1 MKLKMDHAGHKE
13 KIWEALFILGLFV
26 FYFLW
31 AYIQPFNVS
40 PDEQMRYLIPQ
51 YIYNHGALPV
61 GSDPEIMNAV
71 WGSSYGFNPIFS
83 YIISAGMMKIAALFS
98 QDSFVLLMAAR
109 MASVLFGV
117 GTGILALKI
126 SKKLFAKKALRW
138 LFVVLITLWP
148 QAVFVTSYVNTDAF
162 AIFTTAMVIY
172 AWLLGMESGWKYA
185 HCVFL
190 GISIGLCLMSYYNAY
205 GFVLCSAALFIIT
218 NFWFRDKILPLRV
231 RVLAFVK
238 KTLAVCGVVFACTG
252 WWFIRS
258 YILYDGDMLG
268 MRACDACAEQYAVPE
283 FKPSL
288 RSTPYKN
295 GLSLSQMLF
304 EDQWLR
310 LSGISFMGTF
320 GAMSILLKKFMY
332 VILSA
337 VCAVGGGGILLH
349 IRSAFGKNTNARQKR
364 LRCFQ
369 WIMLISMVFPI
380 ALSIYYSYYSDF
392 QPQGRYVLP
401 LLIPLMYFVTLG
413 IGKLTGHLHRK
424 YPKAE
429 LWCTVGV
436 IALVVLVGL
445 CSYFM
450 IFRQAYAG

>member
-1 MKLKMDHAGHKE
+1 
-13 KIWEALFILGLFV
+13 
-26 FYFLW
+26 
-31 AYIQPFNVS
+31 
-40 PDEQMRYLIPQ
+40 
-51 YIYNHGALPV
+51 
-61 GSDPEIMNAV
+61 
-71 WGSSYGFNPIFS
+71 
-83 YIISAGMMKIAALFS
+83 
-98 QDSFVLLMAAR
+98 
-109 MASVLFGV
+109 
-117 GTGILALKI
+117 
-126 SKKLFAKKALRW
+126 
-138 LFVVLITLWP
+138 
-148 QAVFVTSYVNTDAF
+148 
-162 AIFTTAMVIY
+162 
-172 AWLLGMESGWKYA
+172 
-185 HCVFL
+185 
-190 GISIGLCLMSYYNAY
+190 
-205 GFVLCSAALFIIT
+205 
-218 NFWFRDKILPLRV
+218 
-231 RVLAFVK
+231 
-238 KTLAVCGVVFACTG
+238 
-252 WWFIRS
+252 
-258 YILYDGDMLG
+258 
-268 MRACDACAEQYAVPE
+268 
-283 FKPSL
+283 
-288 RSTPYKN
+288 
-295 GLSLSQMLF
+295 
-304 EDQWLR
+304 
-310 LSGISFMGTF
+310 MGTF